1 VGDPKEG
8 KAYAEGYQDGLEGT
22 PDKYSRMSGLRTGTT
37 QTIMVSIRLHM
48 NEGYWDGAQASGSYG
63 PPPEYP
69 GVRSSVGKGVEEQ
82 EEQEDGEKPDEEAQ
96 YQDELGRYVYLKNR
110 VKEWRRLRALGIRD
124 PGWSYDPDNTD
135 GLTEEERQEY
145 EHLFERFGGTDPD
158 PELPPGPS
166 EIYEEEDGEEGEAE

>member
-22 PDKYSRMSGLRTGTT
+22 PDKYSPYEWPANRDDPNDHG
-37 QTIMVSIRLHM
+37 QYKAAYD
-48 NEGYWDGAQASGSYG
+48 EGYWDGAQASGSYG

-166 EIYEEEDGEEGEAE
+166 EIYEEEEGEEGEAE